1 MTRSVMF
8 MVPRTYKLAK
18 TVLKERL
25 GKSFSSSK
33 HDYMNVPPPCFVREW
48 YLVFLTSD

>member
-25 GKSFSSSK
+25 GKSSFRIK
-33 HDYMNVPPPCFVREW
+33 VTF
-48 YLVFLTSD
+48 FFK